1 MPVRELSQV
10 SFFSPEFVDPTCV
23 EPGSLTWLISKYA
36 WLLFPAWLFK
46 DWVGHGRRGRD
57 AWPARVLMSTLL
69 LRFLEGGMSRRAMA
83 RRLKTDIAWRAAAG
97 LPIGGGSP
105 DESIFRRFEWYLR
118 RRDRASGRPRFLL
131 LHEHILR
138 VCIDADLINDR
149 SIWVMDSTPMWCF
162 GAVQDTVRLLGD
174 GLRSLCGEW
183 ARLTKTSVTELAAEW
198 DLPLLLAP
206 STKGGIKIDWRDRD
220 ARATAI
226 DSVAR
231 DVLRVIGKVRRGL
244 DGVRANKRKGL
255 LRRCRALAK
264 VIADDLEVDDEGRLF
279 VARKTTSGRLVSI
292 TDLQARHGRKTRSVK
307 FKGYRLHVLGD
318 IVSGLI
324 ASVSVTPATVGDSAP
339 AGRLIR
345 RAQRVVSGLRQVL
358 GDTAY
363 GGAGLHL
370 VTREVD
376 GVDILAPPVPVSRRS
391 TGRFNSTHFD
401 IDVPGR
407 EATCPAGIT
416 VELRQT
422 EKSRRF
428 SWSKVTCDACP
439 LRAQCL
445 TEKASSK
452 TLPVNENHEE
462 LLIIRERW
470 ADVEIR
476 TQYRLR
482 TQGERLVNQVVRYGG
497 RKAMAW
503 GLSTAVLQAN
513 LIAIRSNLG
522 MLARHLANNLELQ
535 ESIAKEGGPSAP
547 GPVRLVA

>member
-1 MPVRELSQV
+1 MPVRDLSQA

-23 EPGSLTWLISKYA
+23 EPGSITWLICNYA
-36 WLLFPAWLFK
+36 WLLFPKWLFA
-46 DWVGHGRRGRD
+46 DWCGHGRRGRD
-57 AWPARVLMSTLL
+57 AWPARVMMATLL

-105 DESIFRRFEWYLR
+105 DESIFRRFETYLR
-118 RRDRASGRPRFLL
+118 CRDRASGHPRFLL

-138 VCIDADLINDR
+138 VCIDADLIDDR
-149 SIWVMDSTPMWCF
+149 AVWVMDSTPMWCF
-162 GAVQDTVRLLGD
+162 GAVQGTVRLLGD
-174 GLRSLCGEW
+174 GLRSLCGNW

-198 DLPLLLAP
+198 ELPLLLAK
-206 STKGGIKIDWRDRD
+206 STKGGIKIDWRDPDQR
-220 ARATAI
+220 TGAI

-231 DVLRVIGKVRRGL
+231 DVLRVIGKVRRQIG
-244 DGVRANKRKGL
+244 DIRRNKRRGL

-345 RAQRVVSGLRQVL
+345 RAQRVVSQLQQVL

-363 GGAGLHL
+363 GGAELHL
-370 VTREVD
+370 ITRKAD
-376 GVDILAPPVPVSRRS
+376 GIDILAPPVPVSRS
-391 TGRFNSTHFD
+391 KDRFNSTHFD
-401 IDVPGR
+401 IDVSGG
-407 EATCPAGIT
+407 EATCPGGAT
-416 VELRQT
+416 VELRT
-422 EKSRRF
+422 TPKSRRF
-428 SWSKVTCDACP
+428 SWSKATCDACP
-439 LRAQCL
+439 LRGQCL
-445 TEKASSK
+445 TKKATSK
-452 TLPVNENHEE
+452 TLLVNQHHEE

-470 ADVEIR
+470 EDAEVR
-476 TQYRLR
+476 THYRLR

-503 GLSTAVLQAN
+503 GLGTAVLQAN
-513 LIAIRSNLG
+513 LIAMRSNLG
-522 MLARHLANNLELQ
+522 VLARHLAGDLEAQ
-535 ESIAKEGGPSAP
+535 ESLAANGVPPRPE
-547 GPVRLVA
+547 PVRLAG